1 MIKIGVVVRRL
12 YSLLHRKDRSGI
24 ARSNT
29 GSVITYAVLVAILEI
44 CYLVEVVK
52 GSRTIGYFIVFS
64 ILALV
69 PYLMCL
75 FLYKADEEDQKIKY
89 IMAIG
94 FEIFYLFIIF
104 TTISPIAYV
113 YAIMMAVLL
122 LSYDNI
128 RLILGYM
135 IGVCA
140 GNIIEV
146 GVEFAKGQVT
156 ASDMPN
162 IEIRIASLILFAG
175 FMTVG
180 TLISDRNN
188 QSRMEEVEKEKEHA
202 AALNEQILHVSE
214 QITENIQ
221 IVADKMEMLEGSSNK
236 TRSSME
242 EVAQGTGET
251 VESIQLQM
259 EKTEE
264 IQNTIKSVE
273 DSSDTIRQNMDETQ
287 RELAQSKNNINAL
300 IEQVQISNEAN
311 ANVSRELE
319 ELYTYTN
326 QMQSIVQMINDVT
339 EQTSLLALNASIE
352 AARAGEAGKGFAVVA
367 SEISALATQTQ
378 QATVNI
384 TNLINNISTELSQ
397 VVEVIHQMMKNVE
410 VQNQVTGNTARSFEQ
425 IAVCIEKVGR
435 ESHSLENLVV
445 ELSDA
450 NSEIIRGIETIS
462 AATEEVTAHSSETLE
477 ASEENN
483 TITNEVGGIVERL
496 HTLAQ
501 ELKN

>member
-1 MIKIGVVVRRL
+1 M
-12 YSLLHRKDRSGI
+12 LLEHSKAGEGR
-24 ARSNT
+24 ANAAAVNT
-29 GSVITYAVLVAILEI
+29 YGMLVLILEV
-44 CYLVEVVK
+44 CYLIEVIK
-52 GSRTIGYFIVFS
+52 GSRSIPYYIVFS

-69 PYLMCL
+69 PYVMCL
-75 FLYKADEEDQKIKY
+75 ALFRQNREAHQMKY
-89 IMAIG
+89 VMAVG
-94 FEIFYLFIIF
+94 FGVFYLFIIF
-104 TTISPIAYV
+104 TTISPVAYV
-113 YAIMMAVLL
+113 YAIMMAVIL

-128 RLILGYM
+128 KLILGYM
-135 IGVCA
+135 IGVCV
-140 GNIIEV
+140 GNV
-146 GVEFAKGQVT
+146 VQVAYQAMT
-156 ASDMPN
+156 IGIASEDMPN
-162 IEIRIASLILFAG
+162 VEIRVASLILFG
-175 FMTVG
+175 LFMVVG
-180 TLISDRNN
+180 TMISDQNN
-188 QSRMEEVEKEKEHA
+188 RSRMEEVEKEKERTA
-202 AALNEQILHVSE
+202 GLNEQILHVSE

-221 IVADKMEMLEGSSNK
+221 IVADKMKVLEGSSTK
-236 TRSSME
+236 TKSSME

-259 EKTEE
+259 EKTEQ
-264 IQNTIKSVE
+264 IQNTIKRVQY
-273 DSSDTIRQNMDETQ
+273 SSDTIHQNMDETQ
-287 RELAQSKNNINAL
+287 RELAQSQRNINDL

-384 TNLINNISTELSQ
+384 TNLINNISSELSQ

-410 VQNQVTGNTARSFEQ
+410 VQNQATGNTAKSFEQ
-425 IAVCIEKVGR
+425 IAVCIEKVGK

-477 ASEENN
+477 SSEENN
-483 TITNEVGGIVERL
+483 SITGEVSTIVDQL

-501 ELKN
+501 DLSGTQLD

>member
-1 MIKIGVVVRRL
+1 M
-12 YSLLHRKDRSGI
+12 LLEHSKAGEGR
-24 ARSNT
+24 ANAAAVNT
-29 GSVITYAVLVAILEI
+29 YGMLVLILEV
-44 CYLVEVVK
+44 CYLIEVIK
-52 GSRTIGYFIVFS
+52 GSRSISYYIVFS

-69 PYLMCL
+69 PYVMCL
-75 FLYKADEEDQKIKY
+75 ALFRQNREAHQMKY
-89 IMAIG
+89 VMAVG
-94 FEIFYLFIIF
+94 FGVFYLFIIF
-104 TTISPIAYV
+104 TTISPVAYV
-113 YAIMMAVLL
+113 YAIMMAVIL

-128 RLILGYM
+128 KLILGYM
-135 IGVCA
+135 IGVCV
-140 GNIIEV
+140 GNV
-146 GVEFAKGQVT
+146 VQVAYQAMT
-156 ASDMPN
+156 IGIASEDMPN
-162 IEIRIASLILFAG
+162 VEIRVASLILFG
-175 FMTVG
+175 LFMVVG
-180 TLISDRNN
+180 TMISDQNN
-188 QSRMEEVEKEKEHA
+188 RSRMEEVEKEKERTA
-202 AALNEQILHVSE
+202 GLNEQILHVSE

-221 IVADKMEMLEGSSNK
+221 IVADKMKVLEGSSTK
-236 TRSSME
+236 TKSSME

-259 EKTEE
+259 EKTEQ
-264 IQNTIKSVE
+264 IQNTIKRVQY
-273 DSSDTIRQNMDETQ
+273 SSDTIHQNMDETQ
-287 RELAQSKNNINAL
+287 RELAQSQRNINDL

-410 VQNQVTGNTARSFEQ
+410 VQNQATDNTARSFEQ
-425 IAVCIEKVGR
+425 IAVCIEKVGK
-435 ESHSLENLVV
+435 ESRSLENLIV

-450 NSEIIRGIETIS
+450 NGEIIRGIETIS

-483 TITNEVGGIVERL
+483 NITNEVSGIVDQL

-501 ELKN
+501 DLANTKN

>member
-1 MIKIGVVVRRL
+1 M
-12 YSLLHRKDRSGI
+12 LLEHSKAGEGR
-24 ARSNT
+24 ANAAAVNT
-29 GSVITYAVLVAILEI
+29 YGMLVLILEV
-44 CYLVEVVK
+44 CYLIEVIK
-52 GSRTIGYFIVFS
+52 GSRSIPYYIVFS

-69 PYLMCL
+69 PYVMCL
-75 FLYKADEEDQKIKY
+75 ALFRQNREAHQMKY
-89 IMAIG
+89 VMAVG
-94 FEIFYLFIIF
+94 FGVFYLFIIF
-104 TTISPIAYV
+104 TTISPVAYV
-113 YAIMMAVLL
+113 YAIMMAVIL

-128 RLILGYM
+128 KLILGYM
-135 IGVCA
+135 IGVCV
-140 GNIIEV
+140 GNV
-146 GVEFAKGQVT
+146 VQVAYQAMT
-156 ASDMPN
+156 IGIASEDMPN
-162 IEIRIASLILFAG
+162 VEIRVASLILFG
-175 FMTVG
+175 LFMVVG
-180 TLISDRNN
+180 TMISDQNN
-188 QSRMEEVEKEKEHA
+188 RSRMEEVEKEKERTA
-202 AALNEQILHVSE
+202 GLNEQILHVSE

-221 IVADKMEMLEGSSNK
+221 IVADKMKVLEGSSTK
-236 TRSSME
+236 TKSSME

-259 EKTEE
+259 EKTEQ
-264 IQNTIKSVE
+264 IQNTIKRVQY
-273 DSSDTIRQNMDETQ
+273 SSDTIHQNMDETQ
-287 RELAQSKNNINAL
+287 RELAQSQRNINDL

-311 ANVSRELE
+311 ADVSRELE

-410 VQNQVTGNTARSFEQ
+410 VQNQATDNTARSFEQ
-425 IAVCIEKVGR
+425 IAVCIEKVGK
-435 ESHSLENLVV
+435 ESRSLENLIV

-450 NSEIIRGIETIS
+450 NGEIIRGIETIS

-483 TITNEVGGIVERL
+483 NITNEVSGIVDQL

-501 ELKN
+501 DLANTKN

>member
-1 MIKIGVVVRRL
+1 M
-12 YSLLHRKDRSGI
+12 LLEHSKAGEGR
-24 ARSNT
+24 ANAAAVNT
-29 GSVITYAVLVAILEI
+29 YGMLVLILEV
-44 CYLVEVVK
+44 CYLIEVIK
-52 GSRTIGYFIVFS
+52 GSRSIPYYIVFS

-69 PYLMCL
+69 PYVMCL
-75 FLYKADEEDQKIKY
+75 ALFRQNREAHQMKY
-89 IMAIG
+89 VMAVG
-94 FEIFYLFIIF
+94 FGVFYLFIIF
-104 TTISPIAYV
+104 TTISPVAYV
-113 YAIMMAVLL
+113 YAIMMAVIL

-128 RLILGYM
+128 KLILGYM
-135 IGVCA
+135 IGVCV
-140 GNIIEV
+140 GNV
-146 GVEFAKGQVT
+146 VQVAYQAMT
-156 ASDMPN
+156 IGIASEDMPN
-162 IEIRIASLILFAG
+162 VEIRVASLILFG
-175 FMTVG
+175 LFMVVG
-180 TLISDRNN
+180 TMISDQNN
-188 QSRMEEVEKEKEHA
+188 RSRMEEVEKEKERTA
-202 AALNEQILHVSE
+202 GLNEQILHVSE

-221 IVADKMEMLEGSSNK
+221 IVADKMKVLEGSSTK
-236 TRSSME
+236 TKSSME

-259 EKTEE
+259 EKTEQ
-264 IQNTIKSVE
+264 IQNTIKRVQY
-273 DSSDTIRQNMDETQ
+273 SSDTIHQNMDETQ
-287 RELAQSKNNINAL
+287 RELAQSQRNINDL

-384 TNLINNISTELSQ
+384 TNLINNISSELSQ

-410 VQNQVTGNTARSFEQ
+410 VQNQATGNTARSFEQ
-425 IAVCIEKVGR
+425 IAVCIEKVGN
-435 ESHSLENLVV
+435 ESRSLAHLVV

-477 ASEENN
+477 SSEENN
-483 TITNEVGGIVERL
+483 SITGEVSTIVDQL

-501 ELKN
+501 DLSSTQLD

>member
-1 MIKIGVVVRRL
+1 MFNK
-12 YSLLHRKDRSGI
+12 KDRSGI
-24 ARSNT
+24 ARANT

-44 CYLVEVVK
+44 CYLIEVVK
-52 GSRTIGYFIVFS
+52 GSRTVGYFAVFS

-69 PYLMCL
+69 PYFMCL
-75 FLYKADEEDQKIKY
+75 ALYKKDEENQTIKY

-94 FEIFYLFIIF
+94 FEIFYFFIIF

-135 IGVCA
+135 IGVCV

-146 GVEFAKGQVT
+146 GIEFAQGEV
-156 ASDMPN
+156 AAADMPN
-162 IEIRIASLILFAG
+162 IEIRIASLILFTG

-180 TLISDRNN
+180 SLISERNN
-188 QSRMEEVEKEKEHA
+188 QSKMREVEQEKERA
-202 AALNEQILHVSE
+202 AGMTAQLLDVSQKITEDIEIVAEKMQILE
-214 QITENIQ
+214 
-221 IVADKMEMLEGSSNK
+221 SSANK
-236 TRSSME
+236 TKSSME
-242 EVAQGTGET
+242 EVTQGTGET

-264 IQNTIKSVE
+264 IQRTIGRVAH
-273 DSSDTIRQNMDETQ
+273 SSDTIHENMEETRRQLEH
-287 RELAQSKNNINAL
+287 SKNNINDL
-300 IEQVQISNEAN
+300 IQQVKISNEAN
-311 ANVSRELE
+311 ANVSNELE
-319 ELYTYTN
+319 ELYSYTN

-378 QATVNI
+378 QATVDI
-384 TNLINNISTELSQ
+384 TSLIDNISRELSQ
-397 VVEVIHQMMKNVE
+397 VVEVIHQMMDNVE
-410 VQNQVTGNTARSFEQ
+410 IQNNATNNTAKSFEQ
-425 IAVCIEKVGR
+425 IAACIGKVGN
-435 ESHSLENLVV
+435 ESASLERLVE
-445 ELSDA
+445 ELAGA
-450 NSEIIRGIETIS
+450 NSDIVKGIETIS

-483 TITNEVGGIVERL
+483 NITTEVGEIVEHL
-496 HTLAQ
+496 HSLAQ
-501 ELKN
+501 DLSAV

>member
-1 MIKIGVVVRRL
+1 ML
-12 YSLLHRKDRSGI
+12 YRKDRSGI
-24 ARSNT
+24 ARANT

-44 CYLVEVVK
+44 CYLIEVIK
-52 GSRTIGYFIVFS
+52 GSRTVGYFVVFS
-64 ILALV
+64 VLALV
-69 PYLMCL
+69 PYFMCL
-75 FLYKADEEDQKIKY
+75 FLYKVDEEDQKIKY

-94 FEIFYLFIIF
+94 FEIFYFFIIF

-135 IGVCA
+135 IVVCA

-146 GVEFAKGQVT
+146 GVKFAKGEV
-156 ASDMPN
+156 ASSDMPN
-162 IEIRIASLILFAG
+162 VEIRIASLILFTG

-188 QSRMEEVEKEKEHA
+188 QSRMEEVEKEKERA
-202 AALNEQILHVSE
+202 AELNEQILHVSE

-221 IVADKMEMLEGSSNK
+221 IVADKMEVLEGSSNK
-236 TRSSME
+236 TKSSME

-264 IQNTIKSVE
+264 IQNTIKRVE
-273 DSSDTIRQNMDETQ
+273 YSSDTIRQNMDETQ
-287 RELAQSKNNINAL
+287 RELAQSQNNINAL
-300 IEQVQISNEAN
+300 IGQVQISNEAN
-311 ANVSRELE
+311 ADVSRELE

-410 VQNQVTGNTARSFEQ
+410 VQNQATDNTARSFEQ
-425 IAVCIEKVGR
+425 IAGCIEKVER
-435 ESHSLENLVV
+435 ESRSLEQLVV

-477 ASEENN
+477 ASEENSN
-483 TITNEVGGIVERL
+483 ITGEVSEIVDRL

-501 ELKN
+501 NLTN

>member
-1 MIKIGVVVRRL
+1 ML
-12 YSLLHRKDRSGI
+12 YRKDRSGI
-24 ARSNT
+24 ARANT

-44 CYLVEVVK
+44 CYLIEVIK
-52 GSRTIGYFIVFS
+52 GSRTVGYFVVFS
-64 ILALV
+64 VLALV
-69 PYLMCL
+69 PYFMCL
-75 FLYKADEEDQKIKY
+75 FLYKVDEEDQKIKY

-94 FEIFYLFIIF
+94 FEIFYFFIIF

-135 IGVCA
+135 IVVCA

-146 GVEFAKGQVT
+146 GVEFAKGEV
-156 ASDMPN
+156 ASSDMPN
-162 IEIRIASLILFAG
+162 VEIRIASLILFTG

-188 QSRMEEVEKEKEHA
+188 QSRMEEVEKEKERA
-202 AALNEQILHVSE
+202 AELNEQILHVSE

-221 IVADKMEMLEGSSNK
+221 IVADKMEVLEGSSNK
-236 TRSSME
+236 TKSSME

-264 IQNTIKSVE
+264 IQNTIKRVE
-273 DSSDTIRQNMDETQ
+273 YSSDTIRQNMDETQ
-287 RELAQSKNNINAL
+287 RELAQSQNNINAL
-300 IEQVQISNEAN
+300 IGQVQISNEAN
-311 ANVSRELE
+311 ADVSRELE

-410 VQNQVTGNTARSFEQ
+410 VQNQATDNTARSFEQ
-425 IAVCIEKVGR
+425 IAGCIEKVER
-435 ESHSLENLVV
+435 ESRSLEQLVV

-477 ASEENN
+477 ASEENSN
-483 TITNEVGGIVERL
+483 ITGEVSEIVDRL

-501 ELKN
+501 NLTN

>member
-1 MIKIGVVVRRL
+1 ML
-12 YSLLHRKDRSGI
+12 YRKDRSGI
-24 ARSNT
+24 ARANT
-29 GSVITYAVLVAILEI
+29 GSVITYAVLAAILEI
-44 CYLVEVVK
+44 CYLIEVIK
-52 GSRTIGYFIVFS
+52 DSRSVGYFVVFS

-69 PYLMCL
+69 PYFMCL

-94 FEIFYLFIIF
+94 FGIFYFFIIF

-113 YAIMMAVLL
+113 YAIMMAVIL

-128 RLILGYM
+128 RLILWYM

-146 GVEFAKGQVT
+146 GVEFAKGEV
-156 ASDMPN
+156 ASSDMPN
-162 IEIRIASLILFAG
+162 IEIRIASLILFTG

-188 QSRMEEVEKEKEHA
+188 QSRMEEVEKEKERA

-221 IVADKMEMLEGSSNK
+221 VVAEKMEVLEGSATK
-236 TRSSME
+236 TKSSME

-264 IQNTIKSVE
+264 IQNTIKRVQY
-273 DSSDTIRQNMDETQ
+273 SSDTIHQNMDETQ
-287 RELAQSKNNINAL
+287 RELAQSQRNINDL

-311 ANVSRELE
+311 ADVSRELE

-410 VQNQVTGNTARSFEQ
+410 VQNQATDNTARSFEQ
-425 IAVCIEKVGR
+425 IAVCIEKVGK
-435 ESHSLENLVV
+435 ESRSLENLIV

-483 TITNEVGGIVERL
+483 NITNEVSGIVDQL

-501 ELKN
+501 DLANTKN

>member
-1 MIKIGVVVRRL
+1 M
-12 YSLLHRKDRSGI
+12 LLEHSKAGEGR
-24 ARSNT
+24 ANAAAVNT
-29 GSVITYAVLVAILEI
+29 YGMLVLILEV
-44 CYLVEVVK
+44 CYLIEVIK
-52 GSRTIGYFIVFS
+52 GSRSIPYYIVFS

-69 PYLMCL
+69 PYVMCL
-75 FLYKADEEDQKIKY
+75 ALFRQNREAHQMKY
-89 IMAIG
+89 VMAVG
-94 FEIFYLFIIF
+94 FGVFYLFIIF
-104 TTISPIAYV
+104 TTISPVAYV
-113 YAIMMAVLL
+113 YAIMMAVIL

-128 RLILGYM
+128 KLILGYM
-135 IGVCA
+135 IGVCV
-140 GNIIEV
+140 GNV
-146 GVEFAKGQVT
+146 VQVAYQAMT
-156 ASDMPN
+156 IGIASEDMPN
-162 IEIRIASLILFAG
+162 VEIRVASLILFG
-175 FMTVG
+175 LFMVVG
-180 TLISDRNN
+180 TMISDQNN
-188 QSRMEEVEKEKEHA
+188 RSRMEEVEKEKERTA
-202 AALNEQILHVSE
+202 GLNEQILHVSE

-221 IVADKMEMLEGSSNK
+221 IVADKMKVLEGSSTK
-236 TRSSME
+236 TKSSME

-259 EKTEE
+259 EKTEQ
-264 IQNTIKSVE
+264 IQNTIKRVQY
-273 DSSDTIRQNMDETQ
+273 SSDTIHQNMDETQ
-287 RELAQSKNNINAL
+287 RELAQSQRNINDL

-410 VQNQVTGNTARSFEQ
+410 VQNQATDNTARSFEQ
-425 IAVCIEKVGR
+425 IAVCIEKVGK
-435 ESHSLENLVV
+435 ESRSLENLIV

-450 NSEIIRGIETIS
+450 NGEIIRGIETIS

-483 TITNEVGGIVERL
+483 NITNEVSGIVDQL

-501 ELKN
+501 DLANTKN

>member
-1 MIKIGVVVRRL
+1 M
-12 YSLLHRKDRSGI
+12 LLEHSKAGEGR
-24 ARSNT
+24 ANAAAVNT
-29 GSVITYAVLVAILEI
+29 YGMLVLILEV
-44 CYLVEVVK
+44 CYLIEVIK
-52 GSRTIGYFIVFS
+52 GSRSIPYYIVFS

-69 PYLMCL
+69 PYVMCL
-75 FLYKADEEDQKIKY
+75 ALFRQNREAHQMKY
-89 IMAIG
+89 VMAVG
-94 FEIFYLFIIF
+94 FGVFYLFIIF
-104 TTISPIAYV
+104 TTISPVAYV
-113 YAIMMAVLL
+113 YAIMMAVIL

-128 RLILGYM
+128 KLILGYM
-135 IGVCA
+135 IGVCV
-140 GNIIEV
+140 GNV
-146 GVEFAKGQVT
+146 VQVAYQAMT
-156 ASDMPN
+156 IGIASEDMPN
-162 IEIRIASLILFAG
+162 VEIRVASLILFG
-175 FMTVG
+175 LFMVVG
-180 TLISDRNN
+180 TMISDQNN
-188 QSRMEEVEKEKEHA
+188 RSRMEEVEKEKERTA
-202 AALNEQILHVSE
+202 GLNEQILHVSE

-221 IVADKMEMLEGSSNK
+221 IVADKMKVLEGSSTK
-236 TRSSME
+236 TKSSME

-259 EKTEE
+259 EKTEQ
-264 IQNTIKSVE
+264 IQNTIKRVQY
-273 DSSDTIRQNMDETQ
+273 SSDTIHQNMDETQ
-287 RELAQSKNNINAL
+287 RELAQSQRNINDL

-311 ANVSRELE
+311 ADVSRELE

-410 VQNQVTGNTARSFEQ
+410 VQNQATGNTARSFEQ
-425 IAVCIEKVGR
+425 IAVCIEKVGN
-435 ESHSLENLVV
+435 ESRSLAHLVV

-483 TITNEVGGIVERL
+483 NITNEVSGIVDQL

-501 ELKN
+501 DLANTKN

>member
-1 MIKIGVVVRRL
+1 
-12 YSLLHRKDRSGI
+12 
-24 ARSNT
+24 
-29 GSVITYAVLVAILEI
+29 
-44 CYLVEVVK
+44 
-52 GSRTIGYFIVFS
+52 
-64 ILALV
+64 
-69 PYLMCL
+69 
-75 FLYKADEEDQKIKY
+75 
-89 IMAIG
+89 MAIG
-94 FEIFYLFIIF
+94 FGIFYLFIIF
-104 TTISPIAYV
+104 TTISPVAYV
-113 YAIMMAVLL
+113 YAIMMAVIL

-128 RLILGYM
+128 KLILGYM
-135 IGVCA
+135 IGICV
-140 GNIIEV
+140 GNIV
-146 GVEFAKGQVT
+146 QVAYQAMT
-156 ASDMPN
+156 TGIASEDMPN
-162 IEIRIASLILFAG
+162 VEIRIASLILFG
-175 FMTVG
+175 LFMVVG
-180 TLISDRNN
+180 TMISDQNN
-188 QSRMEEVEKEKEHA
+188 RSRIEEIEKEKERA

-214 QITENIQ
+214 QITENIRV
-221 IVADKMEMLEGSSNK
+221 VADKMEVLENSSNK

-259 EKTEE
+259 EKTEQ
-264 IQNTIKSVE
+264 IQNTIKKVE
-273 DSSDTIRQNMDETQ
+273 CSSDTIRQNMDETQ

-384 TNLINNISTELSQ
+384 TNLINNISSELSQ

-410 VQNQVTGNTARSFEQ
+410 VQNQATDNTARSFGQ
-425 IAVCIEKVGR
+425 IAVCIEKVGK

-477 ASEENN
+477 SSEENN
-483 TITNEVGGIVERL
+483 SITGEVSTIVDQL

-501 ELKN
+501 DLSGTQLD

>member
-1 MIKIGVVVRRL
+1 ML
-12 YSLLHRKDRSGI
+12 YRKDRSGI
-24 ARSNT
+24 ARANT
-29 GSVITYAVLVAILEI
+29 GSVIIYAILVVILEI
-44 CYLVEVVK
+44 SYLIEVLK
-52 GSRTIGYFIVFS
+52 GNRTIGYFIVLS
-64 ILALV
+64 ILAVV

-75 FLYKADEEDQKIKY
+75 FLYRVDEEDQKIKY
-89 IMAIG
+89 TMAIG
-94 FEIFYLFIIF
+94 FGIFYLFIIF

-135 IGVCA
+135 VGVCV
-140 GNIIEV
+140 GNVIEV
-146 GVEFAKGQVT
+146 GIEFAKGQVS

-162 IEIRIASLILFAG
+162 VEIRIASLIVFTLS
-175 FMTVG
+175 MTVG
-180 TLISDRNN
+180 ALISNRNN

>member
-1 MIKIGVVVRRL
+1 M
-12 YSLLHRKDRSGI
+12 LLEHSKAGEGR
-24 ARSNT
+24 ANAAAVNT
-29 GSVITYAVLVAILEI
+29 YGMLVLILEI
-44 CYLVEVVK
+44 CYLIEVIK
-52 GSRTIGYFIVFS
+52 GSRSIPYYIVFS

-69 PYLMCL
+69 PYIMCL
-75 FLYKADEEDQKIKY
+75 VLFRQNREAHQMKY
-89 IMAIG
+89 VMAVG
-94 FEIFYLFIIF
+94 FGVFYLFIIF
-104 TTISPIAYV
+104 TTISPVAYV
-113 YAIMMAVLL
+113 YAIMMAVIL

-128 RLILGYM
+128 KLILGYM
-135 IGVCA
+135 IGVCV
-140 GNIIEV
+140 GNIV
-146 GVEFAKGQVT
+146 QVAYQAMT
-156 ASDMPN
+156 TGIASEDMPN
-162 IEIRIASLILFAG
+162 VEIRVASLILFG
-175 FMTVG
+175 LFMVVG
-180 TLISDRNN
+180 TMISDQNN
-188 QSRMEEVEKEKEHA
+188 RSRIADIEREKERA

-221 IVADKMEMLEGSSNK
+221 VVADKMEVLEGSSTK
-236 TRSSME
+236 TKSSME

-259 EKTEE
+259 EKTEQ
-264 IQNTIKSVE
+264 IQNTIKRVQY
-273 DSSDTIRQNMDETQ
+273 SSDTIHQNMDETQ
-287 RELAQSKNNINAL
+287 RELTQSQRNINDL

-311 ANVSRELE
+311 ADVSRELE

-397 VVEVIHQMMKNVE
+397 VVEVIHQMMRNVE
-410 VQNQVTGNTARSFEQ
+410 VQNQATDNTARSFEQ
-425 IAVCIEKVGR
+425 IAVCIEKVGK
-435 ESHSLENLVV
+435 ESRSLENLIV

-483 TITNEVGGIVERL
+483 NITNEVSGIVDQL

-501 ELKN
+501 DLANTKN

>member
-1 MIKIGVVVRRL
+1 ML
-12 YSLLHRKDRSGI
+12 YRKDRSGI
-24 ARSNT
+24 ARANT

-44 CYLVEVVK
+44 CYLIEVIK
-52 GSRTIGYFIVFS
+52 GSRTVGYFVVFS
-64 ILALV
+64 VLALV
-69 PYLMCL
+69 PYFMCL
-75 FLYKADEEDQKIKY
+75 FLYKVDEEDQKIKY

-94 FEIFYLFIIF
+94 FEIFYFFIIF

-135 IGVCA
+135 IVVCA

-146 GVEFAKGQVT
+146 GVEFAKGEV
-156 ASDMPN
+156 ASSDMPN
-162 IEIRIASLILFAG
+162 IEIRIASLILFTG

-188 QSRMEEVEKEKEHA
+188 QSRMEEVEKEKERA
-202 AALNEQILHVSE
+202 AELNEQILNVSE

-221 IVADKMEMLEGSSNK
+221 IVADKMEVLEGSSNK
-236 TRSSME
+236 TKSSME

-264 IQNTIKSVE
+264 IQNTIKRVE
-273 DSSDTIRQNMDETQ
+273 YSSDTIRQNMDETQ
-287 RELAQSKNNINAL
+287 RELAQSQNNINAL
-300 IEQVQISNEAN
+300 IGQVQISNEAN
-311 ANVSRELE
+311 ADVSRELE

-410 VQNQVTGNTARSFEQ
+410 VQNQATDNTARSFEQ
-425 IAVCIEKVGR
+425 IAGCIEKVER
-435 ESHSLENLVV
+435 ESRSLEQLVV

-477 ASEENN
+477 ASEENSN
-483 TITNEVGGIVERL
+483 ITGEVSEIVDRL

-501 ELKN
+501 NLTN

>member
-1 MIKIGVVVRRL
+1 M
-12 YSLLHRKDRSGI
+12 LLEHSKAGEGR
-24 ARSNT
+24 ANAAAVNT
-29 GSVITYAVLVAILEI
+29 YGMLVLILEV
-44 CYLVEVVK
+44 CYLIEVIK
-52 GSRTIGYFIVFS
+52 GSRSISYYIVFS

-69 PYLMCL
+69 PYVMCL
-75 FLYKADEEDQKIKY
+75 ALFRQNREAHQMKY
-89 IMAIG
+89 VMAVG
-94 FEIFYLFIIF
+94 FGVFYLFIIF
-104 TTISPIAYV
+104 TTISPVAYV
-113 YAIMMAVLL
+113 YAIMMAVIL

-128 RLILGYM
+128 KLILGYM
-135 IGVCA
+135 IGVCV
-140 GNIIEV
+140 GNV
-146 GVEFAKGQVT
+146 VQVAYQAMT
-156 ASDMPN
+156 IGIASEDMPN
-162 IEIRIASLILFAG
+162 VEIRVASLILFG
-175 FMTVG
+175 LFMVVG
-180 TLISDRNN
+180 TMISDQNN
-188 QSRMEEVEKEKEHA
+188 RSRMEEVEKEKERTA
-202 AALNEQILHVSE
+202 GLNEQILHVSE

-221 IVADKMEMLEGSSNK
+221 IVADKMKVLEGSSTK
-236 TRSSME
+236 TKSSME

-259 EKTEE
+259 EKTEQ
-264 IQNTIKSVE
+264 IQNTIKRVQY
-273 DSSDTIRQNMDETQ
+273 SSDTIHQNMDETQ
-287 RELAQSKNNINAL
+287 RELAQSQRNINDL

-384 TNLINNISTELSQ
+384 TNLINNISSELSQ

-410 VQNQVTGNTARSFEQ
+410 VQNQATGNTARSFEQ
-425 IAVCIEKVGR
+425 IAVCIEKVGK
-435 ESHSLENLVV
+435 ESRSLENLIV

-450 NSEIIRGIETIS
+450 NGEIIRGIETIS

-483 TITNEVGGIVERL
+483 NITNEVSGIVDQL

-501 ELKN
+501 DLANTKN

>member
-1 MIKIGVVVRRL
+1 M
-12 YSLLHRKDRSGI
+12 LHRKDRSGI

-162 IEIRIASLILFAG
+162 IEIRIASLILFTG

-188 QSRMEEVEKEKEHA
+188 RSRMEEVEREKERA

-221 IVADKMEMLEGSSNK
+221 IVADKMKVLENSSNK
-236 TRSSME
+236 TKSSME

-264 IQNTIKSVE
+264 IQNTIKRVE

-425 IAVCIEKVGR
+425 IAVCIEKVGK

-477 ASEENN
+477 SSEENN
-483 TITNEVGGIVERL
+483 SITGEVSTIVDQL

-501 ELKN
+501 DLSSTQLD

>member
-1 MIKIGVVVRRL
+1 ML
-12 YSLLHRKDRSGI
+12 YSKDRSGI
-24 ARSNT
+24 ARANT

-44 CYLVEVVK
+44 CYLIEVIK
-52 GSRTIGYFIVFS
+52 GSRTVGYFVIFS

-69 PYLMCL
+69 PYFMCL
-75 FLYKADEEDQKIKY
+75 FLYKTDEEDQKIKY

-94 FEIFYLFIIF
+94 FEIFYFFIIF

-128 RLILGYM
+128 RLILWYM

-146 GVEFAKGQVT
+146 GVEFAKGEV
-156 ASDMPN
+156 ASSDMPN
-162 IEIRIASLILFAG
+162 IEIRIASLILFTG

-188 QSRMEEVEKEKEHA
+188 QSRMEEVEKEKERA

-221 IVADKMEMLEGSSNK
+221 VVADKMEVLGGSSTK
-236 TRSSME
+236 TKSSME

-264 IQNTIKSVE
+264 IQNTIKRVQY
-273 DSSDTIRQNMDETQ
+273 SSDTIHQNMDETQ
-287 RELAQSKNNINAL
+287 RELAQSQRNINNL

-311 ANVSRELE
+311 ADVSRELE

-410 VQNQVTGNTARSFEQ
+410 VQNQATDNTARSFEQ
-425 IAVCIEKVGR
+425 IAVCIEKVGK
-435 ESHSLENLVV
+435 ESRSLENLIV

-483 TITNEVGGIVERL
+483 NITNEVSGIVDQL

-501 ELKN
+501 DLANTKN

>member
-1 MIKIGVVVRRL
+1 ML
-12 YSLLHRKDRSGI
+12 YKKDRSGI
-24 ARSNT
+24 ARANT
-29 GSVITYAVLVAILEI
+29 GSVITYGVLVAILEI
-44 CYLVEVVK
+44 CYLIEVIK
-52 GSRTIGYFIVFS
+52 NSRTVGYFVVFS

-69 PYLMCL
+69 PYFMCL
-75 FLYKADEEDQKIKY
+75 FLYRADEEDQKIKY

-94 FEIFYLFIIF
+94 FEIFYFFIIF
-104 TTISPIAYV
+104 TTTSPIAYV
-113 YAIMMAVLL
+113 YAIMIAVIL

-140 GNIIEV
+140 GNIIAV
-146 GVEFAKGQVT
+146 GMEFAKGELVAADVANT
-156 ASDMPN
+156 
-162 IEIRIASLILFAG
+162 EIRIASLILFTG

-180 TLISDRNN
+180 TLIADRNN
-188 QSRMEEVEKEKEHA
+188 QSRMEEMEKEKERTS
-202 AALNEQILHVSE
+202 ALNEQILHVSG
-214 QITENIQ
+214 QITDNIQ
-221 IVADKMEMLEGSSNK
+221 IVADKMEVLESSADK
-236 TRSSME
+236 TKSSME

-259 EKTEE
+259 EKTEQ
-264 IQNTIKSVE
+264 IQNTIKRVE
-273 DSSDTIRQNMDETQ
+273 YSSDTIRQNMDETQ
-287 RELAQSKNNINAL
+287 RELVQSQRNINDL
-300 IEQVQISNEAN
+300 IGQVQISNEAN
-311 ANVSRELE
+311 ANVSKELE

-410 VQNQVTGNTARSFEQ
+410 VQNQATDNTARSFEQ
-425 IAVCIEKVGR
+425 IAACIEKVEM
-435 ESHSLENLVV
+435 ESHSLEELVG

-450 NSEIIRGIETIS
+450 NGEIIRGIETIS
-462 AATEEVTAHSSETLE
+462 AATEEVTAHSSETLA
-477 ASEENN
+477 ASEENSN
-483 TITNEVGGIVERL
+483 ITDEVGEIVDQL

-501 ELKN
+501 DLTNTQN

>member
-1 MIKIGVVVRRL
+1 M
-12 YSLLHRKDRSGI
+12 LLEHSKAGEGR
-24 ARSNT
+24 ANAAAVNT
-29 GSVITYAVLVAILEI
+29 YGMLVLILEV
-44 CYLVEVVK
+44 CYLIEVIK
-52 GSRTIGYFIVFS
+52 GSRSIPYYIVFS

-69 PYLMCL
+69 PYVMCL
-75 FLYKADEEDQKIKY
+75 ALFRQNREAHQMKY
-89 IMAIG
+89 VMAVG
-94 FEIFYLFIIF
+94 FGVFYLFIIF
-104 TTISPIAYV
+104 TTISPVAYV
-113 YAIMMAVLL
+113 YAIMMAVIL

-128 RLILGYM
+128 KLILGYM
-135 IGVCA
+135 IGVCV
-140 GNIIEV
+140 GNV
-146 GVEFAKGQVT
+146 VQVAYQAMT
-156 ASDMPN
+156 IGIASEDMPN
-162 IEIRIASLILFAG
+162 VEIRVASLILFG
-175 FMTVG
+175 LFMVVG
-180 TLISDRNN
+180 TMISDQNN
-188 QSRMEEVEKEKEHA
+188 RSRMEEVEKEKERTA
-202 AALNEQILHVSE
+202 GLNEQILHVSE

-221 IVADKMEMLEGSSNK
+221 IVADKMKVLEGSSTK
-236 TRSSME
+236 TKSSME

-259 EKTEE
+259 EKTEQ
-264 IQNTIKSVE
+264 IQNTIKRVQY
-273 DSSDTIRQNMDETQ
+273 SSDTIHQNMDETQ
-287 RELAQSKNNINAL
+287 RELAQSQRNINDL

-311 ANVSRELE
+311 ADVSRELE

-410 VQNQVTGNTARSFEQ
+410 VQNQATDNTARSFEQ
-425 IAVCIEKVGR
+425 IAVCIEKVGK
-435 ESHSLENLVV
+435 ESRSLENLVV

-477 ASEENN
+477 SSEENN
-483 TITNEVGGIVERL
+483 SITGEVSTIVDQL

-501 ELKN
+501 DLSGTQLD

>member
-1 MIKIGVVVRRL
+1 M
-12 YSLLHRKDRSGI
+12 LLEHSKAGEGR
-24 ARSNT
+24 ANAAAVNT
-29 GSVITYAVLVAILEI
+29 YGMLVLILEV
-44 CYLVEVVK
+44 CYLIEVIK
-52 GSRTIGYFIVFS
+52 GSRSIPYYIVFS

-69 PYLMCL
+69 PYVMCL
-75 FLYKADEEDQKIKY
+75 ALFRQNREAHQMKY
-89 IMAIG
+89 VMAVG
-94 FEIFYLFIIF
+94 FGVFYLFIIF
-104 TTISPIAYV
+104 TTISPVAYV
-113 YAIMMAVLL
+113 YAIMMAVIL

-128 RLILGYM
+128 MLILGYM
-135 IGVCA
+135 IGVCV
-140 GNIIEV
+140 GNV
-146 GVEFAKGQVT
+146 VQVAYQAMT
-156 ASDMPN
+156 IGIASEDMPN
-162 IEIRIASLILFAG
+162 VEIRVASLILFG
-175 FMTVG
+175 LFMVVG
-180 TLISDRNN
+180 TMISDQNN
-188 QSRMEEVEKEKEHA
+188 RSRMEEVEKEKERTA
-202 AALNEQILHVSE
+202 GLNEQILHVSE

-221 IVADKMEMLEGSSNK
+221 IVADKMKVLEGSSTK
-236 TRSSME
+236 TKSSME

-259 EKTEE
+259 EKTEQ
-264 IQNTIKSVE
+264 IQNTIKRVQY
-273 DSSDTIRQNMDETQ
+273 SSDTIHQNMDETQ
-287 RELAQSKNNINAL
+287 RELAQSQRNINDL

-410 VQNQVTGNTARSFEQ
+410 VQNQATDNTARSFEQ
-425 IAVCIEKVGR
+425 IAVCIEKVGK
-435 ESHSLENLVV
+435 ESRSLENLIV

-450 NSEIIRGIETIS
+450 NGEIIRGIETIS
-462 AATEEVTAHSSETLE
+462 AATEEVTEHSSETLE

-483 TITNEVGGIVERL
+483 NITNEVSGIVDQL

-501 ELKN
+501 DLANTKN

>member
-1 MIKIGVVVRRL
+1 M
-12 YSLLHRKDRSGI
+12 LLEHSKAGEGR
-24 ARSNT
+24 ANAAAVNT
-29 GSVITYAVLVAILEI
+29 YGMLVLILEI
-44 CYLVEVVK
+44 CYLIEVIK
-52 GSRTIGYFIVFS
+52 GSRSIPYYIVFS

-69 PYLMCL
+69 PYIMCL
-75 FLYKADEEDQKIKY
+75 VLFRQNREAHQMKY
-89 IMAIG
+89 VMAVG
-94 FEIFYLFIIF
+94 FGVFYLFIIF
-104 TTISPIAYV
+104 TTISPVAYV
-113 YAIMMAVLL
+113 YAIMMAVIL

-128 RLILGYM
+128 KLILGYM
-135 IGVCA
+135 IGVCV
-140 GNIIEV
+140 GNIV
-146 GVEFAKGQVT
+146 QVAYQAMT
-156 ASDMPN
+156 TGIASEDMPN
-162 IEIRIASLILFAG
+162 VEIRVASLILFG
-175 FMTVG
+175 LFMVVG
-180 TLISDRNN
+180 TMISDQNN
-188 QSRMEEVEKEKEHA
+188 RSRIADIEREKERA

-221 IVADKMEMLEGSSNK
+221 VVADKMEVLEGSSTK
-236 TRSSME
+236 TKSSME

-259 EKTEE
+259 EKTEQ
-264 IQNTIKSVE
+264 IQNTIKRVQY
-273 DSSDTIRQNMDETQ
+273 SSDTIHQNMDETQ
-287 RELAQSKNNINAL
+287 RELTQSQRNINDL

-311 ANVSRELE
+311 ADVSRELE

-410 VQNQVTGNTARSFEQ
+410 VQNQATDNTARSFEQ
-425 IAVCIEKVGR
+425 IAVCIEKVGK
-435 ESHSLENLVV
+435 ESRSLESLIV

-483 TITNEVGGIVERL
+483 NITSEVSGIVDQL

-501 ELKN
+501 DLANTKN

>member
-1 MIKIGVVVRRL
+1 M
-12 YSLLHRKDRSGI
+12 LLEHSKAGEGR
-24 ARSNT
+24 ANAAAVNT
-29 GSVITYAVLVAILEI
+29 YGMLVLILEV
-44 CYLVEVVK
+44 CYLIEVIK
-52 GSRTIGYFIVFS
+52 GSRSIPYYIVFS

-69 PYLMCL
+69 PYVMCL
-75 FLYKADEEDQKIKY
+75 ALFRQNREAHQMKY
-89 IMAIG
+89 VMAVG
-94 FEIFYLFIIF
+94 FGVFYLFIIF
-104 TTISPIAYV
+104 TTISPVAYV
-113 YAIMMAVLL
+113 YAIMMAVIL

-128 RLILGYM
+128 KLILGYM
-135 IGVCA
+135 IGVCV
-140 GNIIEV
+140 GNV
-146 GVEFAKGQVT
+146 VQVAYQAMT
-156 ASDMPN
+156 IGIASEDMPN
-162 IEIRIASLILFAG
+162 VEIRVASLILFG
-175 FMTVG
+175 LFMVVG
-180 TLISDRNN
+180 TMISDQNN
-188 QSRMEEVEKEKEHA
+188 RSRMEEVEKEKERTA
-202 AALNEQILHVSE
+202 GLNEQILHVSE

-221 IVADKMEMLEGSSNK
+221 IVADKMKVLEGSSTK
-236 TRSSME
+236 TKSSME

-259 EKTEE
+259 EKTEQ
-264 IQNTIKSVE
+264 IQNTIKRVQY
-273 DSSDTIRQNMDETQ
+273 SSDTIHQNMDETQ
-287 RELAQSKNNINAL
+287 RELAQSQRNINDL

-311 ANVSRELE
+311 ADVSRELE

-410 VQNQVTGNTARSFEQ
+410 VQNQATDNTARSFEQ
-425 IAVCIEKVGR
+425 IAVCIEKVGK
-435 ESHSLENLVV
+435 ESRSLENLIV

-450 NSEIIRGIETIS
+450 NGEIIRGIETIS

-483 TITNEVGGIVERL
+483 NITNEVSGIVDQL

-501 ELKN
+501 DLVNTKN

>member
-1 MIKIGVVVRRL
+1 M
-12 YSLLHRKDRSGI
+12 
-24 ARSNT
+24 
-29 GSVITYAVLVAILEI
+29 
-44 CYLVEVVK
+44 
-52 GSRTIGYFIVFS
+52 
-64 ILALV
+64 
-69 PYLMCL
+69 
-75 FLYKADEEDQKIKY
+75 
-89 IMAIG
+89 
-94 FEIFYLFIIF
+94 
-104 TTISPIAYV
+104 
-113 YAIMMAVLL
+113 
-122 LSYDNI
+122 
-128 RLILGYM
+128 
-135 IGVCA
+135 
-140 GNIIEV
+140 
-146 GVEFAKGQVT
+146 
-156 ASDMPN
+156 
-162 IEIRIASLILFAG
+162 
-175 FMTVG
+175 
-180 TLISDRNN
+180 
-188 QSRMEEVEKEKEHA
+188 
-202 AALNEQILHVSE
+202 
-214 QITENIQ
+214 
-221 IVADKMEMLEGSSNK
+221 ADKMKVLEGSSTK
-236 TRSSME
+236 TKSSME

-259 EKTEE
+259 EKTEQ
-264 IQNTIKSVE
+264 IQNTIKRVQY
-273 DSSDTIRQNMDETQ
+273 SSDTIHQNMDETQ
-287 RELAQSKNNINAL
+287 RELAQSQRNINDL

-311 ANVSRELE
+311 ADVSRELE

-410 VQNQVTGNTARSFEQ
+410 VQNQATGNTARSFEQ
-425 IAVCIEKVGR
+425 IAVCIEKVGN
-435 ESHSLENLVV
+435 ESRSLAHLVV

-483 TITNEVGGIVERL
+483 NITNEVSGIVDQL

-501 ELKN
+501 DLANTKN